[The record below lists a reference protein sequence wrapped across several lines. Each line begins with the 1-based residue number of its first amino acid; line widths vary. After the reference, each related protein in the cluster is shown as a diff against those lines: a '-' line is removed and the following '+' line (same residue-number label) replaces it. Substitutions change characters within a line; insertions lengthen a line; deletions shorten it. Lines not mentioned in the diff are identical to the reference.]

1 MEPGKTFTLDELAA
15 AAGDVNP
22 RTIRYYIQ
30 LGLLDPP
37 QGQTR
42 AARYTVQHL
51 ARLVQIKSLTEQGLS
66 LERVAE
72 VLAQPPSEQPAA
84 VKSPRPGEVSVRT
97 HIFLAPG
104 VDLVIDP
111 ARASLSAGE
120 LRRLTRAL
128 LAAYERHQASPHDTE
143 Q

>member
-1 MEPGKTFTLDELAA
+1 MESDKTFTLDELAA
-15 AAGDVNP
+15 TSGVNP
-22 RTIRYYIQ
+22 RTVRYYIQ
-30 LGLLDPP
+30 LELLDPP

-42 AARYTVQHL
+42 AARYTLQHL
-51 ARLVQIKSLTEQGLS
+51 RRLVEIKSLTEQGLS

-72 VLAQPPSEQPAA
+72 LLAAPTSQLPPA
-84 VKSPRPGEVSVRT
+84 VKTPRPGEVSVRT

-120 LRRLTRAL
+120 LRRLAHAL
-128 LAAYERHQASPHDTE
+128 AAAYERHQASPDDTKE
-143 Q
+143 

>member
-1 MEPGKTFTLDELAA
+1 MEPDKTFTLDELAE
-15 AAGDVNP
+15 AAGHVNP

-51 ARLVQIKSLTEQGLS
+51 GRLVQIKSLTEQGLS

-72 VLAQPPSEQPAA
+72 VLAQPPSALPAA
-84 VKSPRPGEVSVRT
+84 VKQPRPGEVSVRT

-104 VDLVIDP
+104 VELVIDP
-111 ARASLSAGE
+111 GRASLSAGE
-120 LRRLTRAL
+120 LRRLTRVL
-128 LAAYERHQASPHDTE
+128 LAACERHQASPDDHE
-143 Q
+143 E